1 MRTNL
6 SWKIFFGTTILLM
19 VSPLSSFAVSRELR
33 SLLDSLD
40 EAVARR
46 QVVLAKKQQVIDD
59 LKRGITDLPND
70 GALVAKYEQIFQEYL
85 HFNGDSALAY
95 ARKSVDAAEHTG

>member
-6 SWKIFFGTTILLM
+6 SRKIFLETAILLM
-19 VSPLSSFAVSRELR
+19 VSPLSSFAVSHELR

-46 QVVLAKKQQVIDD
+46 QVVLAKKQ
-59 LKRGITDLPND
+59 
-70 GALVAKYEQIFQEYL
+70 
-85 HFNGDSALAY
+85 
-95 ARKSVDAAEHTG
+95 